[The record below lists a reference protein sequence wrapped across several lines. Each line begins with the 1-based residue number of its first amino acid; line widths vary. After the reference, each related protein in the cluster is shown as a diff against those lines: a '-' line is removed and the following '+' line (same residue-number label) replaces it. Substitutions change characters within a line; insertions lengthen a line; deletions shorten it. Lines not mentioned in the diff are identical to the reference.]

1 MKLSIIIP
9 VYNEEKSIGTLLSKI
24 DYALPFKHIDEVECL
39 IFNDASNDNSL
50 SIIESYSPKHFKK
63 TIISNPKNCG
73 KGFNVINGLKKASG
87 NLILIQDGDLELD
100 PADINS
106 LIEAQQKSNAQLV
119 NGSRY
124 LPGILRPL
132 YSYRRYFF
140 NKLFTNIASFLVDVR
155 FTDLACGYKL
165 ITKDLANKLKLTENR
180 FGIEAEIIIKT
191 AILNK
196 TQIVEVP
203 VHYWPRNKGDGKKI
217 SNIDGLRI
225 LWVII
230 KYGLFRKN
238 TP

>member
-1 MKLSIIIP
+1 LKLSIIIP
-9 VYNEEKSIGTLLSKI
+9 VYNEEKSIETLLSKI
-24 DYALPFKHIDEVECL
+24 DHALPLKFINEVEC
-39 IFNDASNDNSL
+39 IIYNDASSDRSL
-50 SIIESYSPKHFKK
+50 EIIENYIPLNFKK
-63 TIISNPKNCG
+63 IIFSNSKNNG
-73 KGFNVINGLKKASG
+73 KGFNVINGLKQASG

-100 PADINS
+100 PSDINS
-106 LIEAQQKSNAQLV
+106 LIVAQQQSNAQLV

-132 YSYRRYFF
+132 YAYRRYFF

-165 ITKDLANKLKLTENR
+165 LTKELAGKLNLTENR

-191 AILNK
+191 AIINK

-217 SNIDGLRI
+217 RNIDGLRI
-225 LWVII
+225 LWVIL
-230 KYGLFRKN
+230 KYGLFRKKN
-238 TP
+238 